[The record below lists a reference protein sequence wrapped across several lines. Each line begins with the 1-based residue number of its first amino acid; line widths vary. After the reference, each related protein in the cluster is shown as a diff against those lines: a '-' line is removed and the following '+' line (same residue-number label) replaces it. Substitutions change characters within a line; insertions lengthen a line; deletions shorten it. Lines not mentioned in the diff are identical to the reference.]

1 MLSIIFQNAVNKTD
15 DIQELL
21 HSIQKHLGE
30 IIDTTNFYVALY
42 DKANDTISLPYIID
56 KEDKFTSFPA
66 GKTLTGYVI
75 KHKKPLLA
83 NDELREEMTKK
94 GLIESIGSP
103 SKIWLGVP
111 LRIEKQV
118 IGVVAVQSY
127 EDEKL
132 YTKDDLEILEF
143 VSGQLAIAI
152 SHKRAED
159 AQRIE
164 RAYFEQLFENAPE
177 AIVLINN
184 ESRILR
190 LNEEFTKTFGYTIE
204 EARNKKY
211 DELLNA

>member
-1 MLSIIFQNAVNKTD
+1 LPKEWLLKNNRRKHLADFGNLRKNEQDLCWFLEILQLHKGHSRFRNALYNISNAVNKTD

-75 KHKKPLLA
+75 KHKKPMLVNEKLYH
-83 NDELREEMTKK
+83 EMTAK
-94 GLIESIGSP
+94 GLVEIVGSI
-103 SKIWLGVP
+103 SKVWLGVP
-111 LRIEKQV
+111 LKVEGEV

-127 EDEKL
+127 ENENL

-143 VSGQLAIAI
+143 VSEQLAIAI

-164 RAYFEQLFENAPE
+164 RVYF
-177 AIVLINN
+177 
-184 ESRILR
+184 
-190 LNEEFTKTFGYTIE
+190 
-204 EARNKKY
+204 
-211 DELLNA
+211 